1 MTNNVDCCN
10 CSSCYDLLSQYEV
23 NSTTTTGKRSRYCLC
38 DIQSSSV
45 ECAAGIALASDCC
58 TKPPTIF
65 ARLLEEAAY
74 SKQIGAD
81 ASKTTA
87 QRIVQQQ
94 QDQTSSEATLFR
106 KGKESRNLPSCGTAE
121 GGDRKM
127 KPRETGCIGKGYVMR
142 SMHNTQQRIA
152 PLETLPPHA
161 PCPSRSPGIAL
172 SNAQHATV
180 TAAYAPVVTDRLI
193 D

>member
-87 QRIVQQQ
+87 
-94 QDQTSSEATLFR
+94 
-106 KGKESRNLPSCGTAE
+106 
-121 GGDRKM
+121 
-127 KPRETGCIGKGYVMR
+127 
-142 SMHNTQQRIA
+142 
-152 PLETLPPHA
+152 
-161 PCPSRSPGIAL
+161 
-172 SNAQHATV
+172 
-180 TAAYAPVVTDRLI
+180 
-193 D
+193 